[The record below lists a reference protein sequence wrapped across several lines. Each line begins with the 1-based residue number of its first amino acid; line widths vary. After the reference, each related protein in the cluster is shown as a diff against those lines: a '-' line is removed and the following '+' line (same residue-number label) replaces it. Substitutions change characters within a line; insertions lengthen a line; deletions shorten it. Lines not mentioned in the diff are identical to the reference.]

1 MIDESKTLS
10 GAGKVVPVEEISAA
24 ELIEGIGVGVAICD
38 LKLKILQANNTTSEM
53 FGYKLEDVVER
64 PVYNFIAKEEKRK
77 LPKILQEISTKGRIE
92 NIELIAVAKG
102 GKRFLCS
109 VNATLL
115 KNKMGESKQA
125 IIVFRDIS
133 EQKKTEEEL
142 RNSYLELQGNK
153 DELIRSEKLAFT
165 GRIAASIAHEIRNPL
180 TNVSMSLQ
188 QLSKGF
194 KPSHPHTKHID
205 IVKRNLERV
214 NYLITELLNCAR
226 PSKLKLVEFD
236 IHKVIRDVLDNAK
249 PKIKSQKIEVIR
261 RFTTKPSIIK
271 IDKAHIERVF
281 LNLIINAI
289 EAMPKGG
296 KLSIITELNAQ
307 YLLVKIQDTG
317 KGIAEKDVIRIF
329 DPFFSTKAG
338 GVGLGLT
345 ICYGII
351 VSHAG
356 TVEVES
362 KARKGS
368 VFTVSLPIE
377 QRLTHMGGGEIKTR
391 DNSH

>member
-1 MIDESKTLS
+1 MLEESRILS
-10 GAGKVVPVEEISAA
+10 STSKVIPVEEISAA
-24 ELIEGIGVGVAICD
+24 KLIEGMGSGVAICD
-38 LKLKILQANNTTSEM
+38 LKLKILQANNATLEM
-53 FGYKLEDVVER
+53 LGYKIEDVVER
-64 PVYNFIAKEEKRK
+64 PVHNFIAKEEKRK
-77 LPKILQEISTKGRIE
+77 LPKILQDINTKGRIE
-92 NIELIAVAKG
+92 NIELIAIAKG
-102 GKRFLCS
+102 EKRFLCS

-115 KNKMGESKQA
+115 KNKIGESKQA

-142 RNSYLELQGNK
+142 RNSYLELQGSK

-194 KPSHPHTKHID
+194 KPGHPHVKHID
-205 IVKRNLERV
+205 IVNRNLGRV

-226 PSKLKLVEFD
+226 PPKLKLVEFD
-236 IHKVIRDVLDNAK
+236 IHKAIRNVLDNAK

-261 RFTTKPSIIK
+261 RFTANPFIIK
-271 IDKAHIERVF
+271 IDKTYIERVF

-289 EAMPKGG
+289 EAMPKGS
-296 KLSIITELNAQ
+296 KLSIITELNGQ
-307 YLLVKIQDTG
+307 YLLIKIQDTG
-317 KGIAEKDVIRIF
+317 KGIAEKDIIRIF

-356 TVEVES
+356 TIEVES

-377 QRLTHMGGGEIKTR
+377 PKLARIGDIHPHTER
-391 DNSH
+391 